1 MALQLRLGRSGS
13 GKTGRILDEI
23 RAEMKQ
29 DPFGPPLILIVPQQS
44 TFQTEYALFA
54 GEQGIGS
61 LRAQVF
67 SFQRLAYRV
76 MQETGGSALTSIGDE
91 GKRMLLY
98 RLLREQRANLR
109 LFGASSEQPGFIA
122 KLNDLYAEL
131 KRYKVDA
138 GLLEEYARNLAEA
151 GDSPLLRE
159 KLEDAL
165 PIYRAFEKRLAEL
178 YVDSE
183 DTLARLAQQLGEWSG
198 ARGAKVWIDG
208 FYNFTPR
215 EYEAIGALLNAAE
228 SVVCTLTLDRPYDAG
243 EQPNELNLFYQT
255 GMTYRKLR
263 RLAGMLDHGCE
274 VVQDEETALP
284 RFRSSPILGRLEAQ
298 LRGEKLPPDR
308 GESVRLN
315 ADGENGITLHAAD
328 NRRAEA
334 DAAAREMV
342 RLAREQGARYREMAV
357 FVRNLGDYET
367 VLAPVLAEYG
377 IPVFTDRRKGVLHHP
392 LSEFVRASL
401 DVVQYRWRYEDVF
414 RCVKTD
420 LLLPEDG
427 SVGRADMDRLEN
439 FVLASGIRGTRWT
452 DGRPWR
458 EAPKLSLDDE
468 GRPVPEEESADAAS
482 RMQRLE
488 ACRERIVAP
497 LRAFEQRLRKA
508 GSAREMCEAVYRL
521 LEDAE
526 VPQRLDRLAN
536 EAALAGDP
544 QAADV
549 HRQIWGALLDLLDQ
563 IAELLDREPVTAE
576 EFAGMLET
584 GLAGLTLG
592 LVPPA
597 LDQVLLGDME
607 RTRPLGI
614 KYAFVLG
621 LNDGIVPLVP
631 EQNGL
636 LSESD
641 RLRLT
646 RHVSEPDD
654 PRSSTPE
661 AFFGSREAGLELSP
675 SAERRLL
682 DERLL
687 VYHTLTS
694 ASRKLWLSYALSDDE
709 DKPLLP
715 SGIVLDLRAA
725 FPFIGERR
733 ESGLPL
739 PGMTPTE
746 QRRFV
751 TLPEAT
757 LPHLLSQLRAWKAG
771 AEIEPLWWDVL
782 SAYQERP
789 EWDALLRGRL
799 ASLVYT
805 NESDR
810 LTRETSISLY
820 GRKLRSSV
828 SRMEKFT
835 ECAFAHFASHGL
847 RLKERQLYKL
857 NAPDIGQLFHAALS
871 DIAMRLKLENRSW
884 GSLSVEEC
892 LAEARTAVDKIAPK
906 LQGEILFSSS
916 RYGYI
921 TRKLMDIVGRASVI
935 LGEHSRRG
943 DFEPLGIELDFGP
956 GQDIPPLEF
965 ELENGCTMEI
975 VGRIDRVDVAEGE
988 EGLLLR
994 VIDYKSSSKELKLHE
1009 VYYGLSLQM
1018 LTYMDVLLTHAED
1031 WIGAPALPA
1040 GTLYFHVH
1048 NPLLTSNNA
1057 MNRDTAAQKMLER
1070 FKMKGL
1076 VLADPEVV
1084 GQMDRSLT
1092 TGYSQ
1097 IVPVALKKDGS
1108 FYSTASVADQRQWNS
1123 LLKGVRRSIAGI
1135 GTRITDGESEA
1146 RPYRIQQ
1153 ETACNFCPYHAVCQ
1167 FDESLDNAG
1176 YNHLGKLGKD
1186 RVWDLFRENDEE
1198 TYGEESR

>member
-1 MALQLRLGRSGS
+1 MTLQIRMGRSGS
-13 GKTGRILDEI
+13 GKTSRILDEI
-23 RAEMKQ
+23 RAHIKE
-29 DPFGPPLILIVPQQS
+29 DPLGPPLILIVPQQS

-54 GEQGIGS
+54 GEQGQGS

-98 RLLREQRANLR
+98 RLLREQRGNLR

-122 KLNDLYAEL
+122 KLNDLYSEL

-138 GLLEEYARNLAEA
+138 AILEEYTQNLVTA

-165 PIYRAFEKRLAEL
+165 PIYRSFEERLAEL

-183 DTLARLAQQLGEWSG
+183 DTLTRLVEQLGESSV

-208 FYNFTPR
+208 FYSFTPR
-215 EYEAIGALLNAAE
+215 EYEAIGALLNVAE
-228 SVVCTLTLDRPYDAG
+228 SVICTLTLDRPYEGG
-243 EQPNELNLFYQT
+243 EQPSELDLFYQT
-255 GMTYRKLR
+255 GTTYRKLC

-274 VVQDEETALP
+274 TIQEEDAALP
-284 RFRSSPILGRLEAQ
+284 RFHSSPILGRLEAQ

-308 GESVRLN
+308 GEQGRLN
-315 ADGENGITLHAAD
+315 TDGENGITLHAAD

-342 RLAREQGARYREMAV
+342 RLAREKGARYREMAV
-357 FVRNLGDYET
+357 FVRNLGDYES
-367 VLAPVLAEYG
+367 VLAPVLEEYG

-392 LSEFVRASL
+392 LSEFVRAAL

-420 LLLPEDG
+420 LLLPQSG
-427 SVGRADMDRLEN
+427 SMDRSDMDRLEN

-452 DGRPWR
+452 DGKPWR
-458 EAPKLSLDDE
+458 EAPKLSLDEE
-468 GRPVPEEESADAAS
+468 GRPVPEEESADAEA
-482 RMQRLE
+482 RMERLE
-488 ACRERIVAP
+488 ACRERIVKP
-497 LRAFEQRLRKA
+497 LAGFERALRKA
-508 GSAREMCEAVYRL
+508 SSARQMCEAVYRL

-526 VPQRLDRLAN
+526 VPQRLDEMARQAM
-536 EAALAGDP
+536 LAGDP

-563 IAELLDREPVTAE
+563 IAELIGEEELTAE

-607 RTRPLGI
+607 RTRPWGI

-631 EQNGL
+631 DQSGL

-641 RLRLT
+641 RMRLT
-646 RHVSEPDD
+646 KSVLDLSH
-654 PRSSTPE
+654 PRNSG
-661 AFFGSREAGLELSP
+661 AFFGLAGNGLELSP

-694 ASRKLWLSYALSDDE
+694 ASHKLWLSYALSDDE

-715 SGIVLDLRAA
+715 SEIVLDLRAA

-739 PGMTPTE
+739 TGMTPTE
-746 QRRFV
+746 HRRFV

-757 LPHLLSQLRAWKAG
+757 LPHLLAQLRSWKAG

-782 SAYQERP
+782 SAYQQRP
-789 EWDALLRGRL
+789 EWDALLRSRL

-810 LTRETSISLY
+810 LTRETSMALY

-892 LAEARTAVDKIAPK
+892 LAEARAAVDKIAPR

-965 ELENGCTMEI
+965 QLENGCTMEI

-988 EGLLLR
+988 SGLLLR

-1018 LTYMDVLLTHAED
+1018 LTYMDVLLTHAEQ

-1057 MNRDTAAQKMLER
+1057 MSRDTAAQKMLER

-1076 VLADPEVV
+1076 VMADPEVV
-1084 GQMDRSLT
+1084 GQMDRTLT

-1108 FYSTASVADQRQWNS
+1108 FYSSASVADREQWTS

-1153 ETACNFCPYHAVCQ
+1153 ETACDFCPYHAVCQ
-1167 FDESLDNAG
+1167 FDESLDHAG

-1186 RVWDLFRENDEE
+1186 RVWDLFREEDGNTYREE
-1198 TYGEESR
+1198 NR